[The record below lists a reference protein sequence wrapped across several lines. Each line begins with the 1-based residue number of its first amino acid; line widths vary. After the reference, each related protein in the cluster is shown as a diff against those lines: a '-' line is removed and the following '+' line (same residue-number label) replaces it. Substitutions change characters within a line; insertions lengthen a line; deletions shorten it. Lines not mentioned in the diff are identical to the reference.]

1 MERPFVSE
9 NEKARM
15 KLVSLENKVT
25 DVDLGKDAGEGWTV
39 GVVFAHMAFWD
50 QRTIVLLRRWK
61 KSGVATSPVDI
72 EVLNESLTP
81 FLKAIPSH
89 IAVSMFLETA
99 ETLCREIENLND
111 ELVTAIEALGDKMRL
126 HRYIH
131 YQMHIDQIEKIIQ
144 S

>member
-1 MERPFVSE
+1 MGRPFVLE

-15 KLVSLENKVT
+15 KLVSLANKVT
-25 DVDLGKDAGEGWTV
+25 DVDLGKDVGEGWTV

-61 KSGVATSPVDI
+61 KSGVVTSPVDI

-81 FLKAIPSH
+81 FLKAISSR

-99 ETLCREIENLND
+99 ETLCREIENLSD
-111 ELVTAIEALGDKMRL
+111 ELVTAIDALGDKMRL

-131 YQMHIDQIEKIIQ
+131 WQMHIDQIEKIIQ